1 MKKFVSRHKIV
12 FLSVLIAFI
21 IVFFFIPFILT
32 NSAADANAVNPC
44 PYNGNQFELCNL
56 NAPLSL
62 FSYLQDRG
70 PIISISWSIP
80 LVAFIIIF
88 AFFYG
93 ELKLIISVI
102 SFKRKTKKKNNNV
115 LFLKIFGVA
124 AIIFIPLFII
134 NLILNYFG
142 FFISL

>member
-1 MKKFVSRHKIV
+1 MKMFFLRHKII
-12 FLSVLIAFI
+12 FLSALIALI

-44 PYNGNQFELCNL
+44 PYNGSQFELCNL

-70 PIISISWSIP
+70 PITSISWNVPII
-80 LVAFIIIF
+80 AFIIVF
-88 AFFYG
+88 ALFYG

-102 SFKRKTKKKNNNV
+102 SFKRKTKKKNNSV
-115 LFLKIFGVA
+115 LFLKILGVA

-142 FFISL
+142 FFISF